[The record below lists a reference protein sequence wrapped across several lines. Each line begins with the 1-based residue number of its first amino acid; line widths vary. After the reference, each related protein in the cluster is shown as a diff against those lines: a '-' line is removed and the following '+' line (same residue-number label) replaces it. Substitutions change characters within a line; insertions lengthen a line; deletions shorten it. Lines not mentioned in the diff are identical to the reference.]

1 MSDIID
7 NPSPSSGRKR
17 ERVLYPWE
25 SQPECDACYLALVK
39 LLRHIRPQLLLNGSP
54 DTETYL
60 VASGLLAG
68 FAAQRSWFM
77 VDALKEDNL
86 GLHQL
91 STVTLRTGEFLQGLP
106 LNDILA
112 PSDICMAS
120 TRLWPVTIN
129 AATRSGLCIEQLPTF
144 AALIN
149 SVVTSLDGEWEGVS
163 SVVIDHP
170 PQVEP
175 KLLLKSLWSV
185 VTMCLIGD
193 APVPARYQG
202 LTPRQL
208 FSVPY
213 ELWPA
218 VTAHF
223 VGCVIEEVK
232 DIVAPAKSLVVVME
246 SAIYAAMLSPG
257 SIISPGSR

>member
-7 NPSPSSGRKR
+7 NSSPSSGRKR

-39 LLRHIRPQLLLNGSP
+39 LLRHIRPQLLLSGCP

-60 VASGLLAG
+60 VAVGLLAG

-112 PSDICMAS
+112 SSDICMAS
-120 TRLWPVTIN
+120 ARLWPVTLN

-149 SVVTSLDGEWEGVS
+149 SVVTSLEGEDVS

-175 KLLLKSLWSV
+175 RLLLKSLWSV

-202 LTPRQL
+202 LKPRQL

-246 SAIYAAMLSPG
+246 SAIYAAMLNPG
-257 SIISPGSR
+257 SIIFPGSR